1 VDTVSLSGCASGQ
14 VRDPLG
20 LLWLPQ
26 SKQLFIADAGNK
38 RVQVLDKDMHYV
50 RSAHGIG
57 DIALEEPVAIAA
69 NADESLL
76 YVLDRAQDCVVICNQ
91 RLEYNNYFGG
101 MGTNNGRMRSP
112 SGIAV
117 AADGR
122 VLVADSGNDRIQV
135 FTPQGVYLQQFGSL
149 GADTTQFDTPSG
161 LMFTPEGELLVC
173 DTGNHRLVKYSAD
186 FTGPAAYNINTDGVL
201 ELEAPQ
207 LLALDYFGRM
217 FVADSTS
224 SRVAVFDTGGTY
236 ESMFG
241 SRGTRAN
248 QFGDG
253 GPFGIAVDQDLGR
266 LFISDPGNNR
276 ILEYRI

>member
-1 VDTVSLSGCASGQ
+1 
-14 VRDPLG
+14 
-20 LLWLPQ
+20 
-26 SKQLFIADAGNK
+26 
-38 RVQVLDKDMHYV
+38 
-50 RSAHGIG
+50 
-57 DIALEEPVAIAA
+57 
-69 NADESLL
+69 
-76 YVLDRAQDCVVICNQ
+76 
-91 RLEYNNYFGG
+91 
-101 MGTNNGRMRSP
+101 
-112 SGIAV
+112 
-117 AADGR
+117 
-122 VLVADSGNDRIQV
+122 
-135 FTPQGVYLQQFGSL
+135 
-149 GADTTQFDTPSG
+149 
-161 LMFTPEGELLVC
+161 MFTPEGELLVC